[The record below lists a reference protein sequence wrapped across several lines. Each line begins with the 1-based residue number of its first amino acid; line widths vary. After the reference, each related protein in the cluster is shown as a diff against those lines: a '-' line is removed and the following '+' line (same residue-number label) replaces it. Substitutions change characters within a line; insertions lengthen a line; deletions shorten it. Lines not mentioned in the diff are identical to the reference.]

1 MPSARPAMESI
12 TSLCERYHVD
22 LAHAGHVARLT
33 TALFDALHPL
43 HQLAPR
49 ARELAEAGA
58 LLHNVALSIDPAG
71 HHTAG
76 RDIIAAAQ
84 LAGFT
89 QAERLTLACV
99 AAFHRKTVRP
109 QMEPLF
115 QALNPAQQR
124 ETLVLS
130 ALVRIAD
137 GLDYSQT
144 QSTRVV
150 SVDLEQASDAETP
163 IRLRVKGPHSHE
175 DAARAEKKSDLW
187 RALFRPLHES
197 GRMTRPGLTPD
208 DTLAGAGRRILR
220 YQLDRID
227 PDDWLPA
234 EGAVVSPRLIHRL
247 RVTTRRMRSAL
258 RAFGDYYRPKSLRP
272 LTKGLL
278 RLADC
283 LRPLREHDVLVAA
296 LEDYAQGFEA
306 GAEALA
312 GVEALMA
319 TWQAERETLRAR
331 VSEHLASPAHAE
343 WFQAMLAF
351 AQTDRYDRPARLGK
365 PYLLR
370 HAIDALQAEHLA
382 RVKAFDIMPDPPTV
396 EDLHRLRIAI
406 KRLRYL
412 TDALRDVLPPERV
425 EKVLA
430 ACVAAQ
436 DAYGVVNDAHTAAGA
451 ALRFLEA
458 RFPEARF
465 PEARDL
471 DSAILRGVVDFAEA
485 QQRVIDKQLPGWR
498 ASLEPLLMI

>member
-1 MPSARPAMESI
+1 MPSARPAMQSI

-58 LLHNVALSIDPAG
+58 LLHNVALAIDPAN

-109 QMEPLF
+109 EMEPLF

-163 IRLRVKGPHSHE
+163 IHLRVKGPHSHE

-187 RALFRPLHES
+187 RALFRPLRVS
-197 GRMTRPGLTPD
+197 GRMTRPGLSPD
-208 DTLAGAGRRILR
+208 DTLAVAGRRILR
-220 YQLDRID
+220 YHLDRID
-227 PDDWLPA
+227 PDEWLP
-234 EGAVVSPRLIHRL
+234 GQGVGVSPRLIHRL
-247 RVTTRRMRSAL
+247 RVTTRRMRSTL

-278 RLADC
+278 RLADA
-283 LRPLREHDVLVAA
+283 LRPLRERDVLVAA
-296 LEDYAQGFEA
+296 LEDYAQHFEA
-306 GAEALA
+306 GAEALS
-312 GVEALMA
+312 GVQALMA
-319 TWQAERETLRAR
+319 TWQAEREAFRAQ
-331 VSEHLASPAHAE
+331 VAEYLAGPAHAA

-351 AQTDRYDRPARLGK
+351 VQTDRHDRPAKLGK

-370 HAIDALQAEHLA
+370 HAIDMLQAEHLA
-382 RVKAFDIMPDPPTV
+382 YVKAFDMLPDLPAV

-412 TDALRDVLPPERV
+412 TDALREVLPPERV
-425 EKVLA
+425 ERVLT

-436 DAYGVVNDAHTAAGA
+436 DAYGLVNDAHTAAGA
-451 ALRFLEA
+451 ALRFLEV

-465 PEARDL
+465 SQAHDL
-471 DSAILRGVVDFAEA
+471 DPATLRGVVAFAEA
-485 QQRVIDKQLPGWR
+485 QQRAIDAQLPAWR
-498 ASLEPLLMI
+498 ASLEPLLVI

>member
-1 MPSARPAMESI
+1 MQSI
-12 TSLCERYHVD
+12 TALCEQYHVD
-22 LAHAGHVARLT
+22 PAHAAHVAQLT
-33 TALFDALHPL
+33 IALFDALHPL
-43 HQLAPR
+43 HQLSPR

-58 LLHNVALSIDPAG
+58 LLHNVALSIDPAH

-89 QAERLTLACV
+89 QAERLTLACI
-99 AAFHRKTVRP
+99 AAFHRKAVRP
-109 QMEPLF
+109 ETEALF
-115 QALNPAQQR
+115 QALNPAQQQ
-124 ETLVLS
+124 EALALS

-144 QSTRVV
+144 QSTRIV
-150 SVDLEQASDAETP
+150 SVDIDAGESP

-175 DAARAEKKSDLW
+175 DAARAEKKADLW
-187 RALFRPLHES
+187 GTLFRPLHVT
-197 GRMTRPGLTPD
+197 GRMTRPGLAPD
-208 DTLAGAGRRILR
+208 DTLAAAGRRILR

-247 RVTTRRMRSAL
+247 RVTTRRMRSTL
-258 RAFGDYYRPKSLRP
+258 RAFGDYYRPRSLRP

-296 LEDYAQGFEA
+296 LEDYTQDCEA
-306 GAEALA
+306 GAETLA

-319 TWQAERETLRAR
+319 AWQAERETLRAR
-331 VSEHLASPAHAE
+331 VCDYLAGPAHAA
-343 WFQAMLAF
+343 WFEALLAF
-351 AQTDRYDRPARLGK
+351 TQTDQHDRPAKLGK
-365 PYLLR
+365 PWLLR

-382 RVKAFDIMPDPPTV
+382 RVKAFDVMPDAPSV
-396 EDLHRLRIAI
+396 ENLHRLRIAI

-412 TDALRDVLPPERV
+412 TDALREVLPAERV

-436 DAYGVVNDAHTAAGA
+436 DAYGAVNDAHIAAGA

-458 RFPEARF
+458 RLPEAG
-465 PEARDL
+465 DL
-471 DSAILRGVVDFAEA
+471 DSATMRGVVDFAEA
-485 QQRVIDKQLPGWR
+485 QQRAIDAQLPGWR
-498 ASLEPLLMI
+498 AALEPLLMM

>member
-1 MPSARPAMESI
+1 MQSI
-12 TSLCERYHVD
+12 TALCEQYHVD
-22 LAHAGHVARLT
+22 PAHAAHVARLT

-43 HQLAPR
+43 HQLSSR

-58 LLHNVALSIDPAG
+58 LLHNVGLSVDPDN

-89 QAERLTLACV
+89 QAERLMLACV

-109 QMEPLF
+109 EMEPLF

-124 ETLVLS
+124 ETLALS

-144 QSTRVV
+144 QSTRIV
-150 SVDLEQASDAETP
+150 SVDLEQAPDAETP

-187 RALFRPLHES
+187 RALFRPLRVS
-197 GRMTRPGLTPD
+197 GRMTRPGLTLD

-220 YQLDRID
+220 YHLDRID
-227 PDDWLPA
+227 PDDWLPGP
-234 EGAVVSPRLIHRL
+234 GAVVSPRLIHRL

-283 LRPLREHDVLVAA
+283 LRPLREHDVLIAA
-296 LEDYAQGFEA
+296 LEDYAQHCEA
-306 GAEALA
+306 GAETLA

-319 TWQAERETLRAR
+319 AWQAERETLRAR
-331 VSEHLASPAHAE
+331 VCDYLAGPAHAA
-343 WFQAMLAF
+343 WFQALLAF
-351 AQTDRYDRPARLGK
+351 TQTDQHDRPAKLGK
-365 PYLLR
+365 PWLLR

-382 RVKAFDIMPDPPTV
+382 RVKAFDVMPDAPSV
-396 EDLHRLRIAI
+396 ENLHRLRIAI

-412 TDALRDVLPPERV
+412 TDALREVLPAERV

-436 DAYGVVNDAHTAAGA
+436 DAYGAVNDAHIAAGA

-458 RFPEARF
+458 RLPEAG
-465 PEARDL
+465 DL
-471 DSAILRGVVDFAEA
+471 DPATMRGVVDFAEA
-485 QQRVIDKQLPGWR
+485 QQRVIDEQLPGWR
-498 ASLEPLLMI
+498 TALEPLLMI

>member
-1 MPSARPAMESI
+1 MESI

-33 TALFDALHPL
+33 TGLFDALQPL

-89 QAERLTLACV
+89 QAERLALACI

-109 QMEPLF
+109 EMEPLF

-124 ETLVLS
+124 EALVLS

-144 QSTRVV
+144 QSTRIV
-150 SVDLEQASDAETP
+150 SVDIDAGDSP

-175 DAARAEKKSDLW
+175 DAARAAKKADLW
-187 RALFRPLHES
+187 ATLFRPLHVT
-197 GRMTRPGLTPD
+197 GRMTRPGLSPD
-208 DTLAGAGRRILR
+208 DTLAAAGRRILR

-247 RVTTRRMRSAL
+247 RVTTRRMRSTL

-278 RLADC
+278 RLSDC
-283 LRPLREHDVLVAA
+283 LRPLREHDMLVAA
-296 LEDYAQGFEA
+296 LEDYAHNFEA
-306 GAEALA
+306 GAEALS

-319 TWQAERETLRAR
+319 AWQAERETLRAR
-331 VSEHLASPAHAE
+331 VLEYLAGPEHAE

-351 AQTDRYDRPARLGK
+351 AQTDRHDRPAKLGK
-365 PYLLR
+365 PCLLR

-382 RVKAFDIMPDPPTV
+382 HVKAFDVLPDPPAV

-412 TDALRDVLPPERV
+412 TDALRDVLPPDRV
-425 EKVLA
+425 EKALA

-436 DAYGVVNDAHTAAGA
+436 DAYGAVNDAHTVAGA
-451 ALRFLEA
+451 ALRFLETHDPDPA
-458 RFPEARF
+458 T
-465 PEARDL
+465 
-471 DSAILRGVVDFAEA
+471 LRGVLAFAEA
-485 QQRVIDKQLPGWR
+485 QQRAIDERLPGWR
-498 ASLEPLLMI
+498 ASLQPLLMI